1 MYMTEKMKVMDKIM
15 AIQMEMQ
22 FRMVEGLP
30 GTTNP
35 GTILGMTEVKEA
47 FANDRR
53 KDWVKR

>member
-53 KDWVKR
+53 KD